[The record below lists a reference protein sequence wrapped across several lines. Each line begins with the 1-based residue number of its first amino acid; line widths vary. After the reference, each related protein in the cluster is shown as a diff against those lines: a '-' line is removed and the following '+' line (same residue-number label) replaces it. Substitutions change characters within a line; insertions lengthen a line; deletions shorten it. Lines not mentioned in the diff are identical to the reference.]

1 MPIRNEQ
8 ISYYPFLQEMLD
20 DDYFP
25 SFLVGKGQKILLR
38 LCEAIEA
45 QAPPDLPALY
55 RLTHAATEEF
65 NALALEFEAHD
76 SEIETAA
83 RDNIGVDFLYIAKTY
98 GFDDIDGSRPDC
110 WRYMVEVQEPGKPA
124 DVTGYR

>member
-1 MPIRNEQ
+1 MPTTTLRNEQ
-8 ISYYPFLQEMLD
+8 TAHYPFLQEMLD

-25 SFLVGKGQKILLR
+25 PSLVGKGQKILLR

-45 QAPPDLPALY
+45 QEPADLPALY

-65 NALALEFEAHD
+65 NRLALEFEAHD

-83 RDNIGVDFLYIAKTY
+83 SENIGVDFLHIAKAY
-98 GFDDIDGSRPDC
+98 GFAD
-110 WRYMVEVQEPGKPA
+110 A
-124 DVTGYR
+124 DVEELIAPREW

>member
-1 MPIRNEQ
+1 MPTTTIRNEQ
-8 ISYYPFLQEMLD
+8 TAYYPFLQEMLD

-25 SFLVGKGQKILLR
+25 PSLVGKGQKILLR

-45 QAPPDLPALY
+45 QAPADLPALY

-65 NALALEFEAHD
+65 NKLALEFEAHD

-83 RDNIGVDFLYIAKTY
+83 SANIGVDFLHIARAY
-98 GFDDIDGSRPDC
+98 GFAD
-110 WRYMVEVQEPGKPA
+110 A
-124 DVTGYR
+124 DVEELIAPREW

>member
-8 ISYYPFLQEMLD
+8 ITHYPFLQEMLD

-25 SFLVGKGQKILLR
+25 SFLVGKGQKILRR
-38 LCEAIEA
+38 LCETIEE
-45 QAPPDLPALY
+45 QAPDSLDALY

-83 RDNIGVDFLYIAKTY
+83 RDNIGVDFLHIAKVY
-98 GFDDIDGSRPDC
+98 GFEDADGEELIAPRE
-110 WRYMVEVQEPGKPA
+110 W
-124 DVTGYR
+124 